1 MCKWCEQP
9 EDGGLDFA
17 TDKVR
22 LGAFGALEVTS
33 GLWNYK
39 YQDKAFLL
47 FDVWHHFN
55 DMTGEDVADQ
65 KVYISY
71 CPFCGKKLEEARKD
85 DT

>member
-9 EDGGLDFA
+9 EDGGLDFV
-17 TDKVR
+17 TDKID
-22 LGAFGALEVTS
+22 LGVLGALEITS

-39 YQDKAFLL
+39 YQDSAFLL
-47 FDVWHHFN
+47 FDVWHKA
-55 DMTGEDVADQ
+55 TEYSGEDIADQ

-85 DT
+85 EP